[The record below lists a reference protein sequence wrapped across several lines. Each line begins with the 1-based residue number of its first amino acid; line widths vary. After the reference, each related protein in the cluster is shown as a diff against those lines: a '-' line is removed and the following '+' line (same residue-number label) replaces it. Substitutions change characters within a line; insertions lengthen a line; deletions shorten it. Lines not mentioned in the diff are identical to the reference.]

1 MQVRLVML
9 VRLVTE
15 AMLGRWVMEVSEEE
29 TGEAALQTPADSW
42 PALHSPN
49 SPQSLRAL
57 ELQEVL
63 SVSLPRWSDLLPW

>member
-1 MQVRLVML
+1 MQGMLVTL
-9 VRLVTE
+9 VRLATE

-29 TGEAALQTPADSW
+29 TGEADW

-49 SPQSLRAL
+49 SPRSLRAL

-63 SVSLPRWSDLLPW
+63 RVSLPRWSDLLPG